1 MSQNLGREYTKFVS
15 QNILGM
21 LGISIYILADTFYI
35 SKAAGSNG
43 ITVLN
48 LCLPLYNLI
57 YAIGSMIGVGS
68 ATRFTI
74 LKAQR
79 DSGCD
84 RFFSNAV
91 FCCLIISIPFILIG
105 AFSPD
110 GILRIMGG
118 DADIASLGVPYARIF
133 LMFAPFFMI
142 NFIINAFVRNDGDRK
157 STRLNSSHTDSSRM
171 PSSA

>member
-84 RFFSNAV
+84 R
-91 FCCLIISIPFILIG
+91 
-105 AFSPD
+105 
-110 GILRIMGG
+110 
-118 DADIASLGVPYARIF
+118 Y
-133 LMFAPFFMI
+133 
-142 NFIINAFVRNDGDRK
+142 FVV
-157 STRLNSSHTDSSRM
+157 
-171 PSSA
+171 